1 MDHKGKKRGRWG
13 WVVDSEDWTV
23 NKIEDHIKMVHD
35 IVLLKTSQSK
45 SLKSLLSLMGSK
57 LVRNHNKGIKKKN
70 IQFNYEN
77 LLRI

>member
-1 MDHKGKKRGRWG
+1 MDHKGKKSGRCG
-13 WVVDSEDWTV
+13 WVVDSGDWTV